1 MPIQFGA
8 LLAGIDAVVSAATTM
23 AQLFKSKSK
32 SAGAGDLQARVAAL
46 ESNEVDQYKL
56 IQDIAE
62 AVRTLTTD
70 TRVIANRT
78 LAALILSVIGVAM
91 GALALILAR

>member
-8 LLAGIDAVVSAATTM
+8 LLTGIDAVVSAATTM
-23 AQLFKSKSK
+23 AQLFKGKSR
-32 SAGAGDLQARVAAL
+32 SAGVGDLQARVAAL
-46 ESNEVDQYKL
+46 ESNEADQYKL

-70 TRVIANRT
+70 TRIIAQRT
-78 LAALILSVIGVAM
+78 TAALILSALGVVMGVI
-91 GALALILAR
+91 ALILAR